1 MQSPTKNSKHSGI
14 ARLRE
19 LAVIALMLVS
29 MFLISSCGGGGGGDN
44 AENSNEGGQGGAEQ
58 AGNAGGGGGENGGDT
73 GGPAGAD
80 RPPVTDMRVIM
91 ASTDKG
97 KLNGTRARLKG
108 AEVRSVVSERAFF
121 VGENDAEQML
131 VLNMGDEATVSEGQK
146 VFVAGR
152 LNTPRPQLEEKLS
165 LTPEEAAAVNDQEI
179 FLRAP
184 RVVPQE
190 G

>member
-1 MQSPTKNSKHSGI
+1 MQLPTKNSKHRGI

-19 LAVIALMLVS
+19 LGAITLMLVS
-29 MFLISSCGGGGGGDN
+29 MSLISACGGGGGGDN
-44 AENSNEGGQGGAEQ
+44 AEGGNKGGQGGAEQ
-58 AGNAGGGGGENGGDT
+58 AGKAGGGNGGGT

-97 KLNGTRARLKG
+97 KLNGTRARFKG
-108 AEVRSVVSERAFF
+108 AEVRSIVSERAFF

-131 VLNMGDEATVSEGQK
+131 VLNVGDGVEVSEGQK
-146 VFVAGR
+146 GLVAGK
-152 LNTPRPQLEEKLS
+152 LITPKPELEERFS

-179 FLRAP
+179 FLRAK